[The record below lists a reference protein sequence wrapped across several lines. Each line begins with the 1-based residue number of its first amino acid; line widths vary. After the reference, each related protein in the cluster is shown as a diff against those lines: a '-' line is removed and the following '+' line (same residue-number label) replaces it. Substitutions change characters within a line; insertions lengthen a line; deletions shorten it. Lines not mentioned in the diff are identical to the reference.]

1 LKKHRALGRGL
12 EALIPVAA
20 RREPALEGVRVT
32 ECPIEQLVANDHQ
45 PRQRFDEQKLRELA
59 GSIKAKGILQ
69 PLLVRKKGDKFEIL
83 AGERRWRAAR
93 IAGLNTVPVVVKEFN
108 NTEAI
113 EVALV
118 ENLQREDLNPLEEA
132 EAYRQLTTEHGL
144 SQEELARRV
153 GKDRSTVAN
162 TLRLLKL
169 PQAVQQELL
178 QGNISMGHAR
188 AILALPNEES
198 QLRLARRVVAE
209 RLTVRECERL
219 AQPAAGGKKSPAKR
233 HKSPDELRLVEGLQ
247 RRLGTKVELFAG
259 PKRGRLVIHYYSNE
273 QLDNI
278 IRLIEG
284 R

>member
-1 LKKHRALGRGL
+1 LKKHRPLGRGL
-12 EALIPVAA
+12 EALIPVAT
-20 RREPALEGVRVT
+20 RRESATEGVRVM
-32 ECPIEQLVANDHQ
+32 ECSIEQLVANDRQ

-59 GSIKAKGILQ
+59 SSIKSKGILQ

-93 IAGLNTVPVVVKEFN
+93 LAGLGTVPVVVKEFN

-113 EVALV
+113 EVALI

-144 SQEELARRV
+144 SQEELAQRV

-169 PQAVQQELL
+169 PEAVQQELIR
-178 QGNISMGHAR
+178 GNISMGHAR
-188 AILALPNEES
+188 AILALPDEEA

-219 AQPAAGGKKSPAKR
+219 AQPATGGKKRPAKR
-233 HKSPDELRLVEGLQ
+233 QKSPDELRLVEGLQ

-259 PKRGRLVIHYYSNE
+259 TKRGRLVIHYYSNE